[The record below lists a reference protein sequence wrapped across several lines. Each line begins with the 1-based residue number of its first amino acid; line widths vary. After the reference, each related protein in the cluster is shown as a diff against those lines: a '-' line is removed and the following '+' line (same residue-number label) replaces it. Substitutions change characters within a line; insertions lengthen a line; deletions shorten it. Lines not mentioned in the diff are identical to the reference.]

1 MRVAPFAFAQAAEKA
16 DLQPILDAACRS
28 HITYEPGYYEKIQ
41 CCAHA
46 MLNDAQLYAL
56 TDELRK
62 WRDLPALGDNLENT
76 IFKTPDLYGLCLRT
90 VPNLDPM
97 TGEQVLGTPNGP
109 LYFKPCSSC

>member
-16 DLQPILDAACRS
+16 DLQPFLDAACRS

-62 WRDLPALGDNLENT
+62 WLKYTAIDGKPGL
-76 IFKTPDLYGLCLRT
+76 ICSTPELYGLCLRT
-90 VPNLDPM
+90 VPSLDPM